1 MKNNF
6 LSFFPINFHIALA
19 APSKTYILLLN
30 VNTNSHNNNRI
41 DNREYETVFI
51 IPGPNQDSNCKRT
64 SKSFQICF
72 VCFDFFRLFQLECE
86 YLCLVLSNFRSEIVL
101 DCYLG
106 DFEFFFVTSFYCQVV
121 HYHQLKPN
129 FIWSINCMLLIQ
141 DLYELKMCV
150 FLSNSSQ
157 IRRIVCIFCFWFYI
171 AC

>member
-106 DFEFFFVTSFYCQVV
+106 DFEFFLLHRFIVKSFITISSSLFSYG
-121 HYHQLKPN
+121 QL
-129 FIWSINCMLLIQ
+129 
-141 DLYELKMCV
+141 
-150 FLSNSSQ
+150 
-157 IRRIVCIFCFWFYI
+157 I
-171 AC
+171 ACYSFKIYTS